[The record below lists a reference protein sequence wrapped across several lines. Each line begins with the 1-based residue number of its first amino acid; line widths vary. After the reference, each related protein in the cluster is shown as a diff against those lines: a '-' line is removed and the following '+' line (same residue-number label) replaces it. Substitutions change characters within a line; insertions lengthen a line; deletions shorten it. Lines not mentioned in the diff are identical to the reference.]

1 MQQKFRDNME
11 RASLSGERARRA
23 SEQSRRASYDFY
35 ASERAARSRSLRLAR
50 ARARQ
55 NFALW
60 GIPSET
66 EFPVETVE
74 FLSDVWVEYANGRC
88 SIRKVIAEYNKH
100 GFHGLKSGIN
110 KG

>member
-1 MQQKFRDNME
+1 VSK
-11 RASLSGERARRA
+11 AGERATIFTRA
-23 SEQSRRASYDFY
+23 SEREPGFLNFR
-35 ASERAARSRSLRLAR
+35 ASERAS
-50 ARARQ
+50 ARQ

-60 GIPSET
+60 GIPSKT